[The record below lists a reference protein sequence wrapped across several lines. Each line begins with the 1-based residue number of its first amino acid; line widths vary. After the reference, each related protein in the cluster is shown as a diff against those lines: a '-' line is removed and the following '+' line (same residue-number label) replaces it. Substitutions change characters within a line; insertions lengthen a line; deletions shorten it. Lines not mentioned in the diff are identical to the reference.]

1 MKKIFLIFLL
11 LPVFLHAQR
20 IADGTSMQQITTN
33 PQAFVSP
40 GSASFFAL
48 SPAASAAQ
56 TITYSFL
63 NTTAAS
69 DGITVPTPWE
79 GSVDGGSTW
88 HSAFSGLSNCVGCT
102 MLVRIAASTTVGPY
116 GPLNLAFT
124 STTGGFTGAN
134 CALSGTVGS
143 VSASPTSITGLNGVS
158 GTAGA
163 TQTVT
168 VTFSNATVVATAPS
182 KTEIS
187 SNGGSSY
194 GPTQTFSTGSPL
206 ALLIRVAAS
215 ASTGSVSG
223 NLNLTPDAGVDNVNV
238 SVAGTVSPSSAKD
251 SMRVQIY
258 ITATDT
264 VAGWS
269 HCLGDP
275 STGTRSVVGGN
286 TGTITYT
293 EGMTTAFW
301 GQSGGACIGANNGL
315 TSTTTWNYA
324 TGVMREG
331 VLNTNAYDTTKHMAQ
346 FSGLVPGATYKVA
359 LSGVTQYNFNFAGRY
374 DVGGTSWGTFQT
386 LNCNGTT
393 NPNPVQLS
401 WTVVAN
407 SAGIVY
413 IAMGADPGTPG
424 SLAGLMN
431 AITITQQ

>member
-11 LPVFLHAQR
+11 LPVFLRAQR

-40 GSASFFAL
+40 GSASFIAL
-48 SPAASAAQ
+48 NPAASAAQ

-88 HSAFSGLSNCVGCT
+88 HSSISGLSNCVGCT
-102 MLVRIAASTTVGPY
+102 ILVRVAASTAVGPY
-116 GPLNLAFT
+116 GPLNLSFT

-134 CALSGTVGS
+134 CALSANVGS
-143 VSASPTSITGLNGVS
+143 IAASPTSITGLNGVS

-168 VTFSNATVVATAPS
+168 VTFSNATVLATAPAS
-182 KTEIS
+182 TEIS
-187 SNGGSSY
+187 QNGGSSY
-194 GPTQTFSTGSPL
+194 STTQTFSSGSPL
-206 ALLIRVAAS
+206 TLLIRTAAS
-215 ASTGSVSG
+215 AAAGAVSG

-238 SVAGTVSPSSAKD
+238 SVTGTISASASKD
-251 SMRVQIY
+251 SMRVQMY
-258 ITATDT
+258 ITPGDT
-264 VAGWS
+264 VALWS
-269 HCLGDP
+269 HCFGDP

-286 TGTITYT
+286 SHTITYT
-293 EGMTTAFW
+293 EGMTTSFW

-324 TGVMREG
+324 TGVLKED

-359 LSGVTQYNFNFAGRY
+359 LSGVTQFNFNFAGRY
-374 DVGGTSWGTFQT
+374 NVGGTSWGTFQT
-386 LNCNGTT
+386 LNCNGVS
-393 NPNPVQLS
+393 NPNPAQLT

-407 SAGIVY
+407 TSGIIY
-413 IAMGADPGTPG
+413 IAMGADPGTAG
-424 SLAGLMN
+424 SLAGLLG